1 MIQLLQFPTVGIIV
15 DLSTDLN
22 CIFNY
27 QPGLNEKKKKRGRTT
42 DNKII
47 QSVHHVEPWKQ
58 FETVVK
64 KNKLELEMSE

>member
-22 CIFNY
+22 CIFNSL
-27 QPGLNEKKKKRGRTT
+27 PGLNEKKKKKKKRGRTT

-47 QSVHHVEPWKQ
+47 QSVHHVEP
-58 FETVVK
+58 
-64 KNKLELEMSE
+64 